1 MTIPYR
7 DLSQAA
13 LGRLIWIHPSGCE
26 HFFQKEEI
34 YMKVVKTGHFIRT
47 LSLVFLA
54 WVILPG
60 LCSAQDN
67 QKNRPARL
75 ISMATEYPGVEV
87 PAGEDVSMDIIFHNR
102 GRLDENVEVWL
113 SGIPAGW
120 KATIKTYRFTVTG
133 IHVPAGENKT
143 LSFDAQPPK
152 DVDPGKYTFQI
163 QAKTQ
168 DGKFKMARNVMVIVT
183 GAAEKVAEDRG
194 VKLSTSYPEIS
205 GPSDATFEFSV
216 EVNSKLDKD
225 AVFDLFAQGPQG
237 WDINFKPAYETKYIT
252 SLRLKANQNQTIAV
266 EVKPPPLS
274 EAGHYPINVRVSSG
288 DAQSEVKLAVILTG
302 TYGIE
307 VGTPNGLLSLDARQ
321 GKPANLSFYVK
332 NTGSAAN
339 HGIKFMSFKP
349 ENWQVEFN
357 PPGLELI
364 EPGDLKQVE
373 MTITPYE
380 DALVGDYSI
389 SVNVEGE
396 KASKIM
402 ELRTTVKA
410 SAAWGWVGIGII
422 VAVIAGLLGIFRWLG
437 RR

>member
-1 MTIPYR
+1 
-7 DLSQAA
+7 
-13 LGRLIWIHPSGCE
+13 
-26 HFFQKEEI
+26 
-34 YMKVVKTGHFIRT
+34 MKVVKTGQFILT

-54 WVILPG
+54 WLILPG

-67 QKNRPARL
+67 EKNRPARF

-87 PAGEDVSMDIIFHNR
+87 PAGEDVSMDIIFHNK
-102 GRLDENVEVWL
+102 GRSDENVEVWL
-113 SGIPAGW
+113 SGIPTGW
-120 KATIKTYRFTVTG
+120 KAKIKTYRFTVTG
-133 IHVPAGENKT
+133 IHVPAGETKT
-143 LSFDAQPPK
+143 LTFDAQPPR
-152 DVDPGKYTFQI
+152 DVGPGKYTFELE
-163 QAKTQ
+163 AKTQ
-168 DGKFKMARNVMVIVT
+168 DGKFKLARNVMVIVI
-183 GAAEKVAEDRG
+183 GAAENVEDDRG
-194 VKLSTSYPEIS
+194 VKLTASYPEIS
-205 GPSDATFEFSV
+205 GPSDGTFEFSL

-225 AVFDLFAQGPQG
+225 AVFDLFAQGPRG

-266 EVKPPPLS
+266 EVKPPPMS
-274 EAGHYPINVRVSSG
+274 EAGEYPMNVRVSSG
-288 DAQSEVKLAVILTG
+288 EAQSEVRLAVILTG

-349 ENWQVEFN
+349 ENWQIEFN

-422 VAVIAGLLGIFRWLG
+422 VAVIAGLFGIFRWLG

>member
-1 MTIPYR
+1 
-7 DLSQAA
+7 
-13 LGRLIWIHPSGCE
+13 
-26 HFFQKEEI
+26 
-34 YMKVVKTGHFIRT
+34 MKVFKTGHFILT
-47 LSLVFLA
+47 LSLVVLTWA
-54 WVILPG
+54 IQAG
-60 LCSAQDN
+60 LCSAQEN
-67 QKNRPARL
+67 KNNRPARA
-75 ISMATEYPGVEV
+75 ITMATEYPGVEV
-87 PAGEDVSMDIIFHNR
+87 PAEEDVSMDIIFHNK
-102 GRLDENVEVWL
+102 GRADENVEVWL
-113 SGIPAGW
+113 SDVPPGW
-120 KATIKTYRFTVTG
+120 KAKIKTYRFTVTG

-143 LSFDAQPPK
+143 LTFDAQPSR
-152 DVDPGKYTFQI
+152 DLNPGKYSFQI
-163 QAKTQ
+163 EAKTQ
-168 DGKFKMARNVMVIVT
+168 DGKFKMARSVTVIVT
-183 GAAEKVAEDRG
+183 GASEKVEDDRG
-194 VKLSTSYPEIS
+194 VKLTTSYPEIR
-205 GPSDATFEFSV
+205 GPSDATFEFSM

-225 AVFDLFAQGPQG
+225 AIFDLFAQGPKG

-266 EVKPPPLS
+266 EVKPPPMA
-274 EAGHYPINVRVSSG
+274 EAGQYPINVRVTSG
-288 DAQSEVKLAVILTG
+288 DAQGEVPLAVILTG

-307 VGTPNGLLSLDARQ
+307 VGTANGLLSLDARQ

-349 ENWQVEFN
+349 ENWKVEFN
-357 PPGLELI
+357 PPELDLV
-364 EPGDLKQVE
+364 ETGDLKQVE

-422 VAVIAGLLGIFRWLG
+422 VAVIAGLFGIFRWLG